1 MTQSKYIDHSTHFA
15 HIDDDIDLQL
25 VEKTEAYARNASE
38 HIAEAV
44 ARIGYK
50 PIAQPLLRIGCKPI
64 AGATKPPRQFI

>member
-38 HIAEAV
+38 HIAGAR
-44 ARIGYK
+44 ARIGNANRAK
-50 PIAQPLLRIGCKPI
+50 KNVLRLEGEM
-64 AGATKPPRQFI
+64 RVY

>member
-44 ARIGYK
+44 ARIGILAEIFENTRIMP
-50 PIAQPLLRIGCKPI
+50 PIVGLR
-64 AGATKPPRQFI
+64 